1 MQSSRRTRYGR
12 MSRQCCECLSQVN
25 LHDTAK
31 PVWLASPIWYILECV
46 ASKAIARIY
55 QRGSWSLSNQTPLMP
70 NICYTYI
77 HFRMKLDYAVAA
89 LGFFVPYFDLDVIL
103 LPTPPYTLSA
113 SALVLLPS

>member
-1 MQSSRRTRYGR
+1 
-12 MSRQCCECLSQVN
+12 
-25 LHDTAK
+25 
-31 PVWLASPIWYILECV
+31 
-46 ASKAIARIY
+46 
-55 QRGSWSLSNQTPLMP
+55 MP